1 MTGRCGVFCRHFLS
15 AIRPFDPQVT
25 LNMPEFISM
34 RDRATPAERKPTL
47 ATEASRELRVPPHS
61 MNMEQAVLAALM
73 SIAESWDQ
81 VSEVLNESDF
91 YAQRHRL
98 IFQAIS
104 NLAAVSMPW
113 CAKEEV
119 PWATICQEWPGVPNT

>member
-1 MTGRCGVFCRHFLS
+1 
-15 AIRPFDPQVT
+15 
-25 LNMPEFISM
+25 MPEFISM
-34 RDRATPAERKPTL
+34 RDRTTADRKPTL
-47 ATEASRELRVPPHS
+47 AADAPRTQAAHELRAPPHS

-91 YAQRHRL
+91 YVQRHRL

-104 NLAAVSMPW
+104 NLASASVPYDAVMVSDW
-113 CAKEEV
+113 LEAQHLLE
-119 PWATICQEWPGVPNT
+119 AIGGQE